1 MIVFDITNWESY
13 DNVWTW
19 INSLSEH
26 ADPNICKVL
35 VGNKIDLEDQW
46 KVTRIEARKLA
57 TDNEM
62 QYFETSAKENKN
74 VKELIT
80 HIMTAVYENIIGQE
94 GEGDDETDRPSK
106 LGQTS
111 GK

>member
-1 MIVFDITNWESY
+1 
-13 DNVWTW
+13 
-19 INSLSEH
+19 
-26 ADPNICKVL
+26 
-35 VGNKIDLEDQW
+35 
-46 KVTRIEARKLA
+46 
-57 TDNEM
+57 M

>member
-13 DNVWTW
+13 DNVRTW

-26 ADPNICKVL
+26 ADPNISKVL

-80 HIMTAVYENIIGQE
+80 HIMNAVYENIIV
-94 GEGDDETDRPSK
+94 
-106 LGQTS
+106 
-111 GK
+111 